1 MYSCTDGGKESYQ
14 DITLEALSGLKSSK
28 YELSSEAIRGQ
39 IKQLVKSETSSSAA
53 IKYVCDYYKADKPL
67 VWIDRH
73 GIDSRVDTLLAF
85 ISKVQS
91 RQTACLDRPSRHRLA
106 CRHLAR
112 VHFQG

>member
-53 IKYVCDYYKADKPL
+53 IKYVCEKCNKS
-67 VWIDRH
+67 ID
-73 GIDSRVDTLLAF
+73 DFTLNK
-85 ISKVQS
+85 IVEK
-91 RQTACLDRPSRHRLA
+91 
-106 CRHLAR
+106 
-112 VHFQG
+112 

>member
-1 MYSCTDGGKESYQ
+1 MYKQLFVLFTVLITMYSCTDGGKESYQ

-73 GIDSRVDTLLAF
+73 GIDSRVDTLRKWA
-85 ISKVQS
+85 S
-91 RQTACLDRPSRHRLA
+91 RKRYSA
-106 CRHLAR
+106 
-112 VHFQG
+112 